1 MRNKKLIKEFKIQ
14 VDTLKQAYYDITSHM
29 NDITF
34 GRGLYRYSL
43 KNLFDLLE
51 RKAIIS
57 CNIKLSDSFQKS
69 FVYTPNSS
77 RALNIEEIEEIVIPE
92 RDLVKPENLDL
103 AIELARSLGEI
114 LVGLNRCMDY
124 ALKYLYRREIKYF
137 FQGQD
142 NMGLGD
148 VPACVVYGIDDTDI
162 CAMWLDFWNKKED
175 SEIFSEHIL
184 GKGTIYNINRL
195 SCTPKIIEGYI
206 KQLNIIH
213 FELIKQKNNMMYC
226 AAN

>member
-1 MRNKKLIKEFKIQ
+1 MIDKKLIKEFKIQ
-14 VDTLKQAYYDITSHM
+14 VNALEQAYYDIVSLM
-29 NDITF
+29 DDIVF
-34 GRGLYRYSL
+34 GHGLYQYSL

-51 RKAIIS
+51 RKAIIACHVKVS
-57 CNIKLSDSFQKS
+57 EDYQKS

-103 AIELARSLGEI
+103 AIELARSLDNI
-114 LVGLNRCMDY
+114 LVGLNGRMDY
-124 ALKYLYRREIKYF
+124 MLKHSYQREIKYF

-148 VPACVVYGIDDTDI
+148 VPACVVYGVDDPNL

-175 SEIFSEHIL
+175 SEIFSDHIL
-184 GKGTIYNINRL
+184 KKGKIYNINRL
-195 SCTPKIIEGYI
+195 SCTPKIIEGYQ
-206 KQLNIIH
+206 KQLKIIEA
-213 FELIKQKNNMMYC
+213 ELHRQRSQIVYC
-226 AAN
+226 AA